1 MAMQIAARPWI
12 LASSIATASAG
23 VVAVVACTP
32 LLSGIHAGPV
42 ALTAVDDPLTA
53 FEDVLQTASTNA
65 TALYDDFAAAPFPA
79 LQQFVENLIGYADDY
94 PADAT
99 TISTDV
105 MAHINAVESLLDP
118 SANGLLY
125 DALKGIGEFQ
135 ALYQFAESPL
145 SGVALGEAEMILNP
159 LLALN
164 DSYQNIVT
172 DLGGATPDTTAALNE
187 LLDIPANILDATLNG
202 QFLDG
207 ATPEIDL
214 SSLVTDLGA
223 APYYSVDGPE
233 LLLGGLLSPDGGSFL
248 DALAYSVSYFPPC
261 SDDVCFG
268 EEQLGNGAQIG
279 LLGALET
286 LSQDV
291 AEALGWAGPGNP
303 FDAAADLSAAAGG
316 LF

>member
-1 MAMQIAARPWI
+1 MQIAAHPWI
-12 LASSIATASAG
+12 LASGIALAGAG
-23 VVAVVACTP
+23 VVAVMP
-32 LLSGIHAGPV
+32 DLPSLPGIHADPV

-65 TALYDDFAAAPFPA
+65 TDLYDNFAAAPFPA
-79 LQQFVENLIGYADDY
+79 LQQFAENLIGYADNY
-94 PADAT
+94 PADAS
-99 TISTDV
+99 TIPTDIT
-105 MAHINAVESLLDP
+105 AHINAVESLLDP

-125 DALKGIGEFQ
+125 DALSGTPDFQ

-172 DLGGATPDTTAALNE
+172 DLGGATPDTTAAFNE

-207 ATPEIDL
+207 TTPEIDL
-214 SSLVTDLGA
+214 SSLVTELGV
-223 APYYSVDGPE
+223 APYYSVGGPE

-261 SDDVCFG
+261 SDNVCFG
-268 EEQLGNGAQIG
+268 EEQIGQGAQVG

-291 AEALGWAGPGNP
+291 AEALGWSGPGNP